1 MKKLFVKIISLI
13 TATVI
18 SLGLFSGC
26 DLVTTDVERDMNQVI
41 ATVSIPNSGL
51 KDTIYKRELVSQYNS
66 EGYLYVAYYGYT
78 ESQAYNLILN
88 NLVDSRIIVQQSKL
102 ALTGKTTSGE
112 VVLNEK
118 GYFEQA
124 EAVSEEN
131 RTSKEIVL
139 TTPNYNKT
147 KMTDIKKTDSLDLFL
162 TEYEYYTAKYNVVN
176 VLDSLLKSYKDEE
189 EQKEYFFEN
198 HSVTDRTTL
207 TIPTEETKNEHE
219 LKSEEVTKSYAKK
232 MNKIN
237 KDYNLNLTIFDENGE
252 IAYANKYDLDLA
264 VYKTYIEKY
273 DVTSKENKR
282 TVKKLVNSLLKY
294 GFITNDEAREKI
306 ETVDDVLK
314 LTYFQ
319 DALKSYYENAIVTK
333 YKIALENEQ
342 EKLVNDTNT
351 LYGEYVT
358 LFNSQKATYENNYEA
373 YETALENAGDSTFV
387 VYNPTSERGSYGYI
401 ANLLIGF
408 SAEQTARFDKKKAE
422 SKITAEDL
430 ENYRDTLLE
439 ELKVKDLRESWV
451 YSNHGIY
458 NEEDGVFTFDKDYC
472 TTESLR
478 TFNGAIL
485 GAKPYTYLDENSE
498 EAIKYTFNSVKAGE
512 MPFDT
517 FYKDVFATVMGV
529 DKNSTSGKIEN
540 VETANAISKRIDE
553 DTLAKFRDLIYA
565 YSTDPGS
572 LSENYGYVYSPITS
586 EKVGPIDGK
595 YVPEYAAAARRLV
608 NEGGVGSYELVATDY
623 GYHILLCTSVILP
636 SGDEPID
643 EDVFMQD
650 LNEEG
655 TMAYLFKEYKLKLIS
670 ATQVNNITQSF
681 INDNRANGVE
691 FNKSAYEDL
700 IDENDTSDP
709 HAGHNH

>member
-131 RTSKEIVL
+131 RTSKEMVL

-176 VLDSLLKSYKDEE
+176 VLDSLLKEYKDEE

-207 TIPTEETKNEHE
+207 TIPTEETKNEYE

-237 KDYNLNLTIFDENGE
+237 KDYNLNLTIFDESGE

-282 TVKKLVNSLLKY
+282 AVKKLVNSLLKY

-373 YETALENAGDSTFV
+373 YETSLENAGDSTFV
-387 VYNPTSERGSYGYI
+387 VYNPTCESGSYGYV

-422 SKITAEDL
+422 SKITDADL
-430 ENYRDTLLE
+430 KAYRATLLN

-478 TFNGAIL
+478 TFNGTIL

-540 VETANAISKRIDE
+540 VETANAISKRIE
-553 DTLAKFRDLIYA
+553 KDTLAKFRDLIYA

-608 NEGGVGSYELVATDY
+608 NNGVGSYELVATDY

-636 SGDEPID
+636 SGDEPIT

-670 ATQVNNITQSF
+670 ATQVNSITQSF